1 MDPTFG
7 PFLPFK
13 TPWDARHKWKCHS
26 CRDLEGILT
35 RNVWDTQMVATGN
48 FLKIFGDIF
57 EKSVFGLSLILISRV
72 RL

>member
-1 MDPTFG
+1 MEPTFG

-13 TPWDARHKWKCHS
+13 TPWDASHKWKCHS
-26 CRDLEGILT
+26 RRDLEGILT